1 MVNRRKKLDNIKN
14 LAKYSKNPRE
24 AEEIKEAIK
33 AIEDN
38 LNHKQVDLYQI
49 ATKAYTD
56 GKY

>member
-1 MVNRRKKLDNIKN
+1 LKRD
-14 LAKYSKNPRE
+14 

-38 LNHKQVDLYQI
+38 LIHKKVDLYRI